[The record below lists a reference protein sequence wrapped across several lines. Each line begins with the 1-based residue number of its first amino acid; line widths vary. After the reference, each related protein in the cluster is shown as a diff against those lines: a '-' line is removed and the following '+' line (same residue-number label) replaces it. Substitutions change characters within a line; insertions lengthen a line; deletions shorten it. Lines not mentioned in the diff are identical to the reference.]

1 MTAPNGSTG
10 ERSSAVINGQ
20 ETATAVRTLD
30 NYIGG
35 RWVASSA
42 TKFGEVRN
50 PANDELLAKVPMGG
64 AADVDRAVKA
74 ALAAYPAW
82 RTTPPVGRVKYL
94 FQLKQVM
101 EREAEELARIV
112 TREHG
117 KTIDESRSSVRRA
130 IDNVDI
136 AIGDPAADQGTALE
150 GRRARHRLPHRA
162 PADGRVRR
170 DHAVQL
176 PGDGADVV
184 PAARDR
190 VRQHVHRQAERA
202 RAALADDGCSS

>member
-10 ERSSAVINGQ
+10 ERSSAVINGH
-20 ETATAVRTLD
+20 ETATAVKTLD

-74 ALAAYPAW
+74 ALAAYPSW
-82 RTTPPVGRVKYL
+82 RTTPPVARVKYL
-94 FQLKQVM
+94 FVLKQFM

-112 TREHG
+112 
-117 KTIDESRSSVRRA
+117 
-130 IDNVDI
+130 
-136 AIGDPAADQGTALE
+136 
-150 GRRARHRLPHRA
+150 
-162 PADGRVRR
+162 
-170 DHAVQL
+170 
-176 PGDGADVV
+176 
-184 PAARDR
+184 
-190 VRQHVHRQAERA
+190 
-202 RAALADDGCSS
+202 